1 VSDPSSASTRG
12 PALAD
17 LGMLAVVLI
26 WGINFSVTK
35 GAFDTF
41 PPLAFTAVRFAIA
54 SLILIPL
61 VRGLEGGAPLPDGA
75 LRRLIVLGVVGN
87 TLYQIAFI
95 SGLARTTASNSALIL
110 AAMPPVTA
118 VAAAALGVDPVRPR
132 ILAGVVVAS
141 IGVALVVL
149 AEGAGLAG
157 GRLAGDL
164 LSLAAVGCWAI
175 YTIGLRSVPPEVTPL
190 RVTSITT
197 VAGLPGLV
205 LAGTP
210 ELLRMDW
217 GGVGASG
224 WASLAY
230 ATVFSLL
237 VAYVLWNRSVSAV
250 GPSRTVIYMCLTPLV
265 AVAGAALL
273 LHERPH
279 PLQIAGGVLILSGIL
294 LARRA

>member
-1 VSDPSSASTRG
+1 VSAPSSARSSG
-12 PALAD
+12 PDLAD

-26 WGINFSVTK
+26 WGLNFSVTK
-35 GAFDTF
+35 GAFATF

-54 SLILIPL
+54 SVVLVLL
-61 VRGLEGGAPLPDGA
+61 VRRIEGNAPLPRGA
-75 LRRLIVLGVVGN
+75 LVRLIALGVVGN
-87 TLYQIAFI
+87 TLYQIGFI

-132 ILAGVVVAS
+132 TLAGVALAT
-141 IGVALVVL
+141 IGVVLVVL
-149 AEGAGLAG
+149 AEGADLTG

-164 LSLAAVGCWAI
+164 LSLGAVGCWAI
-175 YTIGLRSVPPEVTPL
+175 YTIGLRSVPAEVTPL

-197 VAGLPGLV
+197 VAGLPGLL

-210 ELLRMDW
+210 ELVSMNW
-217 GGVGASG
+217 SGVGVGG
-224 WASLAY
+224 WAALAY

-237 VAYVLWNRSVSAV
+237 VAYVLWNRSVAVV
-250 GPSRTVIYMCLTPLV
+250 GPSRTVIYMCLTPVV
-265 AVAGAALL
+265 AVTGAAVL
-273 LHERPH
+273 LHEHPH
-279 PLQIAGGVLILSGIL
+279 PLQGAGAVMILSGII

>member
-1 VSDPSSASTRG
+1 
-12 PALAD
+12 
-17 LGMLAVVLI
+17 MFAVVLI
-26 WGINFSVTK
+26 WGLNFSVTK
-35 GAFDTF
+35 GAFATF

-54 SLILIPL
+54 SVVLVLL
-61 VRGLEGGAPLPDGA
+61 VRRLEGDVPLPPGA
-75 LRRLIVLGVVGN
+75 LARLIGLGVVGN

-95 SGLARTTASNSALIL
+95 SGLARTSASNSALIL

-118 VAAAALGVDPVRPR
+118 VAAVALGVDPARPR
-132 ILAGVVVAS
+132 ILTGVTVAS
-141 IGVALVVL
+141 IGVALVIL

-157 GRLAGDL
+157 GGLTGDL
-164 LSLAAVGCWAI
+164 LSLAAVGCWAV

-205 LAGTP
+205 LAGAT
-210 ELLRMDW
+210 ELLRTDW

-224 WASLAY
+224 WAALAY
-230 ATVFSLL
+230 ATFFSLL
-237 VAYVLWNRSVSAV
+237 VAYWLWNRSVAIV

-265 AVAGAALL
+265 AVAGAAIL

-279 PLQIAGGVLILSGIL
+279 PLQGAGGVLILSGII

>member
-1 VSDPSSASTRG
+1 
-12 PALAD
+12 
-17 LGMLAVVLI
+17 MFAVVLI
-26 WGINFSVTK
+26 WGLNFSVTK
-35 GAFDTF
+35 GAFATF

-54 SLILIPL
+54 SVVLVLL
-61 VRGLEGGAPLPDGA
+61 VRRLEGDVPLPPGA
-75 LRRLIVLGVVGN
+75 LGRLIGLGVVGN

-95 SGLARTTASNSALIL
+95 SGLARTSASNSALIL

-118 VAAAALGVDPVRPR
+118 VAAVALGVDPARPR
-132 ILAGVVVAS
+132 ILTGVTVAS
-141 IGVALVVL
+141 IGVALVIL

-157 GRLAGDL
+157 GGLTGDL
-164 LSLAAVGCWAI
+164 LSLAAVGCWAV

-205 LAGTP
+205 LAGAT
-210 ELLRMDW
+210 ELLRTDW

-224 WASLAY
+224 WAALAY
-230 ATVFSLL
+230 ATFFSLL
-237 VAYVLWNRSVSAV
+237 VAYWLWNRSVAIV

-265 AVAGAALL
+265 AVAGAAIL
-273 LHERPH
+273 LHERPL
-279 PLQIAGGVLILSGIL
+279 PLQGAGGVLILSGII

>member
-1 VSDPSSASTRG
+1 
-12 PALAD
+12 
-17 LGMLAVVLI
+17 MLAVVLI
-26 WGINFSVTK
+26 WGLNFSVTK
-35 GAFDTF
+35 AAFDTF
-41 PPLAFTAVRFAIA
+41 PPLAFTAVRFALA
-54 SLILIPL
+54 SLVLVAL
-61 VRGLEGGAPLPDGA
+61 VRLLEGDAPLPRGA
-75 LRRLIVLGVVGN
+75 LGRLIVLGVVGN

-132 ILAGVVVAS
+132 ILAGVAIAS
-141 IGVALVVL
+141 VGVALVIL

-157 GRLAGDL
+157 GGLAGDL

-175 YTIGLRSVPPEVTPL
+175 YTIGLRRLPPDVSPL
-190 RVTSITT
+190 RVTSVTT

-205 LAGTP
+205 IAGAA
-210 ELLRMDW
+210 ELWRMDW
-217 GGVGASG
+217 SGVGTSG
-224 WASLAY
+224 WAALAY

-237 VAYVLWNRSVSAV
+237 LAYWLWNRSVAVV
-250 GPSRTVIYMCLTPLV
+250 GPSRTVIYMCLTPVV
-265 AVAGAALL
+265 AVAAATVL

-279 PLQIAGGVLILSGIL
+279 PIQAAGAVLILSGIL